1 MKAIFKNL
9 VSSPFLRIALVLF
22 ILKFLFD
29 FYWSIELDSV
39 DKLLSGTLNNVT
51 YLLILYALGL
61 IIKEKGNK
69 N

>member
-9 VSSPFLRIALVLF
+9 VSSPFLRIVLVLF

-51 YLLILYALGL
+51 YFLILYALGL
-61 IIKEKGNK
+61 TIKEKGNK

>member
-9 VSSPFLRIALVLF
+9 VSSPFLRIVLVLF

-29 FYWSIELDSV
+29 FYCSIELDSV
-39 DKLLSGTLNNVT
+39 DELLSGTLNNVT